1 MLTVGEGKTRI
12 PIRSLWLLLIYASDL
27 LGKLRTPERQAI
39 LAGRHDADLI
49 EPIAEVLV
57 GEVEKRLRQQLSFH
71 YRRRSAD
78 LTRVRGRVNH
88 LRTVSNRLMEQGRI
102 ACIFEELSVDS
113 PRNRFIA
120 ATLLA
125 AHRHVRSSEL
135 RHRCASTAFK
145 MHRLGV
151 SPRPPSRPELSTD
164 RLSNNDAADRRMLD
178 AAHLLHEMGIPTHQ
192 SGQRVMPRL
201 AGTESQYRDLFEK
214 AVRNYFAYT
223 LDPHRWTV
231 TSPRYY
237 WPHQPDDPGAT
248 LLPVMQTDTVLH
260 DRVADRRIVIETKF
274 TDALL
279 DQWFGEGMTVKPEY
293 LYQLYGYIMS
303 QSKVDHTG
311 GDDKTEGVLLFV
323 KVDRR
328 EPIDAV
334 VNIQGHRIRFLSVD
348 LADTPNA
355 IRNRWALCS
364 EPHIAP

>member
-1 MLTVGEGKTRI
+1 MIVVGEGKTNI
-12 PIRSLWLLLIYASDL
+12 PIRSLWLLLIYASDM
-27 LGKLRTPERQAI
+27 LGQFRTAERQAI
-39 LAGRHDADLI
+39 LAGRYDAELVD
-49 EPIAEVLV
+49 PIAEVLV

-78 LTRVRGRVNH
+78 LSRVRGRVNH
-88 LRTVSNRLMEQGRI
+88 LRTASNRLMEQGRI
-102 ACIFEELSVDS
+102 ACVFEELSVDS

-125 AHRHVRSSEL
+125 AHHHVRSSEL

-178 AAHLLHEMGIPTHQ
+178 AAHLLHDMGIPTHQ

-201 AGTESQYRDLFEK
+201 AGTEGQYRVLFQK
-214 AVRNYFAYT
+214 AVRNYFEYT

-231 TSPRYY
+231 AAPQLR
-237 WPHQPDDPGAT
+237 WLHHPDDPGAK

-260 DRVADRRIVIETKF
+260 DRLTDRRIVIEMKF
-274 TDALL
+274 ADALI
-279 DQWFGEGMTVKPEY
+279 DSRFGDGLAIKSEY
-293 LYQLYGYIMS
+293 LYQLYGYVMS
-303 QSKVDHTG
+303 QSEVGHTVG
-311 GDDKTEGVLLFV
+311 EDKTEGVLLFV
-323 KVDRR
+323 RVERR
-328 EPIDAV
+328 EAIDTV

-348 LADTPNA
+348 FAGDPSQIRECWRRCLADES
-355 IRNRWALCS
+355 L
-364 EPHIAP
+364 